1 MPASS
6 VVIRP
11 MLDSEVEAVVEVHLR
26 TFTGFFLSFLGRRFL
41 VQLYRAIRSA
51 PEGVVLVA
59 AGEEGIEGFVAGVTS
74 QQSFYRRLVRKHWWR
89 FAMSALGAAI
99 RKPSV
104 IPRLLRALRRP
115 SDIEHSA
122 VSAAL
127 MSIGVAPESE
137 GRGVGGLLIESF
149 CREMAARGVVRY
161 MPHNGPRRQCARSS
175 LLRKAR
181 ISCEHLVRHPR
192 GQSDD
197 RVHPRIAKRGLCLG
211 DRVVVVLT

>member
-1 MPASS
+1 MPDSS

-127 MSIGVAPESE
+127 MSIGVTPESE
-137 GRGVGGLLIESF
+137 GRGIGGLLIESF
-149 CREMAARGVVRY
+149 CREMAARGVADICLTTDRDDNARAHRFYERHGFRMSTSFVTPEGRAMIEYVRAL
-161 MPHNGPRRQCARSS
+161 PSEDFPSEIGSRSS
-175 LLRKAR
+175 
-181 ISCEHLVRHPR
+181 
-192 GQSDD
+192 
-197 RVHPRIAKRGLCLG
+197 
-211 DRVVVVLT
+211 